1 MTILYGNRT
10 LRIRKNLILFFMYFF
25 IWSFQNHIPLKP
37 IAELV
42 ILLSGLQPYASQIC
56 LSIFWAVLRL
66 VYHIKLH
73 TSQTETRVIIEQK
86 RLVYH
91 IKLHTSQTINH
102 IYGRYG
108 LLVYHIKL
116 HTSQTALFD
125 APQAYTLVYHTKLH
139 TSQTIWQ
146 AAAISPHACLP

>member
-73 TSQTETRVIIEQK
+73 TSQT
-86 RLVYH
+86 
-91 IKLHTSQTINH
+91 
-102 IYGRYG
+102 
-108 LLVYHIKL
+108 
-116 HTSQTALFD
+116 ALFD

-139 TSQTIWQ
+139 TSQTVSFSWWGMSKLVYHKKLHTSQTYVIFVFYLQ
-146 AAAISPHACLP
+146 MFYNHIKLHNSQTQI